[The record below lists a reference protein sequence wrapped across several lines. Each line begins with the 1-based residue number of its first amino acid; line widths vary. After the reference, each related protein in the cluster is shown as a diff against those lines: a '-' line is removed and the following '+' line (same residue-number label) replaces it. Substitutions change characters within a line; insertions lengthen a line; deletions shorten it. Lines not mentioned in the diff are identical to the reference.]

1 MHFQGDFVKFAFFKA
16 NRPNKTDSLE
26 VAMLTETHKIWNRK
40 QTKMIYI
47 LSSKCTPKEMRKEII
62 ANFSESV

>member
-1 MHFQGDFVKFAFFKA
+1 MKFAFFKA
-16 NRPNKTDSLE
+16 NRPNKTDSVE
-26 VAMLTETHKIWNRK
+26 VAVLTETHKILRIWNRK

-62 ANFSESV
+62 ANFSESL

>member
-1 MHFQGDFVKFAFFKA
+1 MKFAFFKV
-16 NRPNKTDSLE
+16 NKPNKTDSLE
-26 VAMLTETHKIWNRK
+26 LAVLTETHEILKIWNRK

-62 ANFSESV
+62 ANFSEGL